1 MKFAHMAD
9 CHIGGWRDPKLRLVN
24 AEAFQKAAAVCIEKN
39 VDFILIAGDL
49 FNTSLPPMDSLK
61 LAVEQLKLLKDNN
74 IPVYIIPGSHDY
86 SPSGKTMLD
95 VLESAGLMVNV
106 AKGEDADGKLR
117 LRFTVDKKTG
127 VKITGLLGK
136 RGGLE
141 KSYYEALLL
150 EELEKEKGYK
160 IFMFHSL
167 LAELKTKAFEH
178 IEGIPISLLPKG
190 FDYYAGG
197 HIHIVKSE
205 MIEGY
210 GRAAYSGPLF
220 PNSFAEL
227 EELGAGGFFIIE
239 DGISTRETVQAY
251 NVNALTFDAG
261 NKTPV
266 QVTQEIMERI
276 SRQEFVNTIVTLRVE
291 GTLSSGK
298 SSEIGFKDIFEK
310 LYSRGAFMVMKNTL
324 GLKSKEFEEIKVE
337 AKPAED
343 VEEQLMRE
351 HLGQIKLDGKK
362 PEEEMQLIKELMRAL
377 NTEKQ
382 EGEKA
387 YDFEQRM
394 RVSLNQLISL

>member
-1 MKFAHMAD
+1 
-9 CHIGGWRDPKLRLVN
+9 
-24 AEAFQKAAAVCIEKN
+24 
-39 VDFILIAGDL
+39 FILIAGDL

-74 IPVYIIPGSHDY
+74 IPVYIIPGSHDF

-127 VKITGLLGK
+127 AKITGLLGK

-141 KSYYEALLL
+141 KSYYESLLL
-150 EELEKEKGYK
+150 EELEKEKGCK

-205 MIEGY
+205 VIEGY
-210 GRAAYSGPLF
+210 GRVAYSGPLF

-239 DGISTRETVQAY
+239 DGKSTRETVQAY

-276 SRQEFVNTIVTLRVE
+276 SRQEFVNTIITLRVE

-310 LYSRGAFMVMKNTL
+310 LYARGAFMVMKNTL
-324 GLKSKEFEEIKVE
+324 GLKSREFEEIKVE

-343 VEEQLMRE
+343 VEDQLMRE

-362 PEEEMQLIKELMRAL
+362 PEQELQLIKELMHAL
-377 NTEKQ
+377 NAEKG
-382 EGEKA
+382 EGEKS
-387 YDFEQRM
+387 YDFEQKVRE
-394 RVSLNQLISL
+394 RVRSIIGL